1 MKPFVVDVA
10 APPTTTVVV
19 LALSAVTVVE
29 DESTVMTPV
38 QKALMGQ
45 QPMWPAWSRAQLVLG
60 GQQEL
65 GPPRAEHEL

>member
-10 APPTTTVVV
+10 APTTTVVV
-19 LALSAVTVVE
+19 LALIAVMVVE
-29 DESTVMTPV
+29 DASATITPV

-45 QPMWPAWSRAQLVLG
+45 QATWPAWSRAQLVLG

-65 GPPRAEHEL
+65 EPPRLEQEL